1 MEIKDD
7 NLGNLTKKAIYLNN
21 SKYGHF
27 PTHNTKNYKMSDWV
41 PHEKIDLELASD
53 YNDYTINWDEKL
65 RLENEG
71 PKEDSTD
78 KDSD

>member
-1 MEIKDD
+1 
-7 NLGNLTKKAIYLNN
+7 
-21 SKYGHF
+21 
-27 PTHNTKNYKMSDWV
+27 MSDWV

-53 YNDYTINWDEKL
+53 YNDYIINWDEKL